1 MILVALGLTVRHRQR
16 LPSDGP
22 AVLAGNHNSN
32 LDALAIMSLMPLRLL
47 PKLRP
52 VAAMDY
58 FYTSRLRGWFANN
71 IVGIIPV
78 KRGSGKEGGNPLQLA
93 EEALERGE
101 ILVIFPEGTRGEPET
116 LQAFKKGIGHLAHA
130 HPKVP
135 VVPIFMHGLG
145 KALPRGSMLL
155 VPFNV
160 TVNVG
165 EPVYGTDSY
174 AEFVSKLE
182 RAMTALAAEEKAIVF
197 LAFIAYLALKE
208 YLSLIPT
215 RRIDRDVLLFAYLA
229 IPIQFYWAAID
240 WYGMFIVF
248 VPVWMFLFFPALMA
262 FKGETQGFLRAVG
275 TLSWGLMMTVFTL
288 SHTAWL
294 LVSGDRVNPIAGGVG
309 LLFFLV
315 VLTQF
320 NDVAQYCWGK
330 LTGRHQVTPTVSPKK
345 TWEGLIGGVAT
356 TVVVA
361 ALIGPYLTPMDWR
374 WSALA
379 GLILG
384 VAGFLG
390 DITLSAV
397 KRDLGVKD
405 TGGLIPGHG
414 GLLDR
419 VDSLTYAA
427 PAFVHFIR
435 YFFYP

>member
-1 MILVALGLTVRHRQR
+1 M
-16 LPSDGP
+16 
-22 AVLAGNHNSN
+22 LAGNHNSN

-130 HPKVP
+130 RPKVP

-182 RAMTALAAEEKAIVF
+182 AGDDRARGGGEAAGVGVGPPPRPQ
-197 LAFIAYLALKE
+197 
-208 YLSLIPT
+208 PT
-215 RRIDRDVLLFAYLA
+215 STSSQKPKRSATWRID
-229 IPIQFYWAAID
+229 
-240 WYGMFIVF
+240 G
-248 VPVWMFLFFPALMA
+248 
-262 FKGETQGFLRAVG
+262 
-275 TLSWGLMMTVFTL
+275 
-288 SHTAWL
+288 
-294 LVSGDRVNPIAGGVG
+294 SGA
-309 LLFFLV
+309 
-315 VLTQF
+315 
-320 NDVAQYCWGK
+320 
-330 LTGRHQVTPTVSPKK
+330 S
-345 TWEGLIGGVAT
+345 
-356 TVVVA
+356 
-361 ALIGPYLTPMDWR
+361 
-374 WSALA
+374 
-379 GLILG
+379 
-384 VAGFLG
+384 
-390 DITLSAV
+390 
-397 KRDLGVKD
+397 
-405 TGGLIPGHG
+405 
-414 GLLDR
+414 
-419 VDSLTYAA
+419 
-427 PAFVHFIR
+427 
-435 YFFYP
+435 